1 MHMKHL
7 KKLCNSYF
15 VCMGAAL
22 PRPHDRR
29 ITLRAQHTAPILAL
43 ILLASSIFADT
54 PLTDAQKQWVDAVHW
69 IISDYEQNAFLKL
82 KDAAERD
89 RFIQAF
95 WVDRDPTPGTARNEF
110 REEHYR
116 RFEYA
121 NKEFGHESDLPGW
134 QTDRGRIYILLGK
147 PRFITRNPAS
157 FEMQPL
163 EFWMYTG
170 DLGYGLPSSIYLLFY
185 QKSGVGPYRLYSP
198 LNDGIQSLFKPQ
210 PSFFLKT
217 DEQLYDY
224 LESHID
230 KQIAAAALSYLPSDG
245 GRLEN
250 DGTITGSVSTE
261 VLLGNLANARN
272 YDVAKRKYVQDI
284 VNDRPTVKTYYSLGT
299 EGIHD
304 AVYWLQGRNGLF
316 YLNYAIEFDPDKLQM
331 GQYNDE
337 YYTSFNVDGQITTPE
352 KTVVDQISGNHE
364 IRLDRNQFA
373 KAATLPFQFQ
383 GIRPLAS
390 GKYGVTI
397 VLANNVSGQSA
408 TFTEELEI
416 PDPAALKTPYFS
428 PLLPVRSTESIP
440 HDQKLRPF
448 QVADKVLI
456 PNITARF
463 STQQPIEIYHQIIFP
478 TNFSA
483 QNLQLHYAVKNGDKV
498 EAESSSEVKQS
509 DLAGSSIDILKQIG
523 LSNLLPGKKELTV
536 ELLENGKLISKAPP
550 LSFELRSEPV
560 TGSWKFSAGIPAYDA
575 SYHVL
580 VVSQQLM
587 RLKHPQEAASLLNEA
602 LKRDPKLTDVRIQLM
617 QTELRQ
623 KNYAHVLQLGQPAEV
638 NDPRNQK
645 LLWFM
650 GWASYGMEKYD
661 DSIRYFERLRI
672 EKPDAVDVLNVLA
685 DAYFRLNQ
693 RDKSLERVQQSL
705 ALKPNQGDILQL
717 KAKLE
722 K

>member
-7 KKLCNSYF
+7 KRLCNFAIIILFAS
-15 VCMGAAL
+15 
-22 PRPHDRR
+22 
-29 ITLRAQHTAPILAL
+29 PI
-43 ILLASSIFADT
+43 FGDV
-54 PLTDAQKQWVDAVHW
+54 PLTDTQKQWLDAVHW

-82 KDAAERD
+82 KNPAERD
-89 RFIQAF
+89 HFIQAF
-95 WVDRDPTPGTARNEF
+95 WIDRDPTPGTARNEF

-134 QTDRGRIYILLGK
+134 QTDRGRVYILLGK
-147 PRFITRNPAS
+147 PRFITRNPGG

-170 DLGYGLPSSIYLLFY
+170 DLGFGLPSSIYLLFY

-198 LNDGIQSLFKPQ
+198 LNDGVQALFKPQ

-217 DEQLYDY
+217 DEQLFDY
-224 LESHID
+224 LNAHID

-261 VLLGNLANARN
+261 VMLGNLANARN
-272 YDVAKRKYVQDI
+272 YAVEKRKYVQDI
-284 VNDRPTVKTYYSLGT
+284 VNDRPSVKTYYSLGT

-304 AVYWLQGRNGLF
+304 AVYWLQGPNGLF
-316 YLNYAIEFDPDKLQM
+316 YLNYAVEFEPDKLQM

-408 TFTEELEI
+408 TFSEELEV
-416 PDPAALKTPYFS
+416 PDPASLRAPYLS
-428 PLLPVRSTESIP
+428 PIIPVRSTESAP

-448 QVADKVLI
+448 QVGDKLLV
-456 PNITARF
+456 PNISAKF
-463 STQQPIEIYHQIIFP
+463 STQQPMEVYHQIIFP
-478 TNFSA
+478 RNFA
-483 QNLQLHYAVKNGDKV
+483 GGDLQLHYLIKDGEKIESDSSTDVKR
-498 EAESSSEVKQS
+498 S
-509 DLAGSSIDILKQIG
+509 DLAGSSIDILKQIA
-523 LSNLLPGKKELTV
+523 LSGTTPGKKELTV
-536 ELLENGKLISKAPP
+536 ELIQNGRAISKTPP
-550 LSFELRSEPV
+550 LIFDLTSQPPS
-560 TGSWKFSAGIPAYDA
+560 GSWKFSAGIPGYDA

-580 VVSQQLM
+580 VVSQQLL
-587 RLKHPQEAASLLNEA
+587 RLKQSEQAAALLDQA
-602 LKRDPKLTDVRIQLM
+602 LQRDPKLTDVRVQLM

-623 KNYAHVLQLGQPAEV
+623 KNYAHVLQLGQPAEI

-650 GWASYGMEKYD
+650 GWASYGLEKYD

-672 EKPDAVDVLNVLA
+672 EKPDAIDVLNVLA
-685 DAYFRLNQ
+685 DAYFRLDE
-693 RDKSLERVQQSL
+693 RDKSLERVRQSL
-705 ALKPNQGDILQL
+705 ALKPDQGDILQL
-717 KAKLE
+717 KSRLE